1 MANEQNLV
9 KGDSAHKL
17 TAEEQSKGG
26 KKSAEVRREK
36 RELRKA
42 LEILMEQDVSDRKG
56 NTRTGTEAMAL
67 AVFQKALKGDIKA
80 FEVVRDTVGQKP
92 VEKVQIAEVDEQTIK
107 ELEKVVLDNDQN
119 TSD

>member
-9 KGDSAHKL
+9 KGDEIH
-17 TAEEQSKGG
+17 TFTPEEASKGG
-26 KKSAEVRREK
+26 KRSAEVRREK

-42 LEILMEQDVSDRKG
+42 LEILMEQEITDKKG
-56 NTRTGTEAMAL
+56 NSRTGTEAMAL

-92 VEKVQIAEVDEQTIK
+92 VEKVQVAEIDQTTIDEVERAVFDKATG
-107 ELEKVVLDNDQN
+107 N
-119 TSD
+119 